1 MLKLCLGFLVD
12 TLFYVKWLARLSIF
26 IHADILVLVSEFAVM
41 VILSEWW
48 LVSTTVGTSL
58 PTVGTSLPTVGTSL
72 PTVGTS
78 LPSIQV
84 NQYHSLKIKV
94 LTSLYA

>member
-26 IHADILVLVSEFAVM
+26 IHADILVLVSEFVVV

-48 LVSTTVGTSL
+48 LV
-58 PTVGTSLPTVGTSL
+58 PT
-72 PTVGTS
+72 TVGTS

-84 NQYHSLKIKV
+84 SRYHSLKIKV